1 MPRAGRYGS
10 YLPTKPLD
18 LRVNGT
24 AKKFLEAKFTER
36 FAKKIDEGL
45 QEGKELEDIEVKFKL
60 TTLKPLYTSWLWDSY
75 DYLTSSKGEVIIKNQ
90 RKRAGIIEAVEKG
103 FSELPPLGPFQSIDP
118 IADQADIFLTQ
129 DTTSIY
135 SSLDSK
141 SVARIY
147 QNDVRIRRWRRM
159 GASRIWTKRFWTVW
173 RRWRWV
179 KTVLFSLHRTWDYFY
194 YI

>member
-24 AKKFLEAKFTER
+24 ATKFLEAKFTER

-60 TTLKPLYTSWLWDSY
+60 TTLKPLYTSWVWDSY

-135 SSLDSK
+135 SSLDSCK
-141 SVARIY
+141 DIPEWCANQKMKENGSI
-147 QNDVRIRRWRRM
+147 QNLNE
-159 GASRIWTKRFWTVW
+159 TFLNCL
-173 RRWRWV
+173 
-179 KTVLFSLHRTWDYFY
+179 KTMKMSKDCFVFIT
-194 YI
+194 